1 MRLKRLEV
9 TTVYPFLLNCYDDYI
24 NGEFSINDFLEVLNI
39 IENFIIRRFVCNL
52 PTNSLNKM
60 FPSLYIQIKQKI
72 DRNFMAGLKDI
83 LTGKKYPRDDQFK
96 CRLKEVELYGIA
108 MSSKAKKG
116 KLILESIEHSFNHKE
131 EVYFDNLSIEHIM
144 PQKLNHD
151 WQKCLGENWEMT
163 HELLLNTLGNLTLTG
178 YNSELSNY
186 AFSKKREILLDSKL
200 KLNEYFQ
207 DKTNW
212 ERKDIEERAEYLAEI
227 CLKIWPYFGDTSQKG
242 ILGDT
247 VRGTKP
253 KTLSVHNKKYSVKS
267 WRDVLEKTMNFIA
280 DSDEDKFQELVQEY
294 QRIVNWN
301 NQKFRYSRE
310 LNNGA
315 FIEVNLSANDINS
328 FCLKAI
334 ERVGLSSEDWQV
346 EI

>member
-1 MRLKRLEV
+1 MPQR
-9 TTVYPFLLNCYDDYI
+9 
-24 NGEFSINDFLEVLNI
+24 
-39 IENFIIRRFVCNL
+39 
-52 PTNSLNKM
+52 LNK
-60 FPSLYIQIKQKI
+60 
-72 DRNFMAGLKDI
+72 
-83 LTGKKYPRDDQFK
+83 
-96 CRLKEVELYGIA
+96 
-108 MSSKAKKG
+108 
-116 KLILESIEHSFNHKE
+116 
-131 EVYFDNLSIEHIM
+131 
-144 PQKLNHD
+144 D
-151 WQKCLGENWEMT
+151 WEISLGEDAEMT
-163 HELLLNTLGNLTLTG
+163 HELLLHTLGNLTLTG
-178 YNSELSNY
+178 YNSELSNDP
-186 AFSKKREILLDSKL
+186 FSKKREILLGSKL

-207 DKTNW
+207 DQTNW

-227 CLKIWPYFGDTSQKG
+227 CLSIWPYFGNPNQQG

-294 QRIVNWN
+294 HRIVNWN